1 MQNSI
6 QIKYNLIM
14 KKLLILT
21 LAVLCFAACNQAA
34 KPAPEQN
41 ETAQNVQ
48 GYVLPGLNGDNYNFT
63 SKINQ
68 KPVVVAFMAGF
79 CGWCKKMLPYMDEI
93 AGKVPANQA
102 DVIIA
107 FMDENSSSLVN
118 LEPVKAAKNIK
129 IYYDASDLM
138 KEQGVSS
145 FPTIMLFKDGKQV
158 ETWRGYSPAHVDSIL
173 KTVKDLK

>member
-1 MQNSI
+1 
-6 QIKYNLIM
+6 M

-21 LAVLCFAACNQAA
+21 LAVLCFASCNQAA
-34 KPAPEQN
+34 KPAPEQT
-41 ETAQNVQ
+41 ETAQV
-48 GYVLPGLNGDNYNFT
+48 YILPGLSGNSYNFNGM
-63 SKINQ
+63 INE

-79 CGWCKKMLPYMDEI
+79 CGWCKKMLPYMDEL
-93 AGKVPANQA
+93 AGKVPSSQA

-129 IYYDASDLM
+129 IYYNASGLM
-138 KEQGVSS
+138 QEQGVRS

-158 ETWRGYSPAHVDSIL
+158 ETWRGYSPEHVDSIL
-173 KTVKDLK
+173 ETLKDLK